1 MELTET
7 ANKGK
12 SIKGYPMRVRKK
24 QQEIK
29 AMKLEDETLSYTCR
43 TIRVQ
48 LRENTCPTVVQLWR
62 LSE

>member
-1 MELTET
+1 
-7 ANKGK
+7 
-12 SIKGYPMRVRKK
+12 MRVRKK

-62 LSE
+62 LSEEESKK